1 MVGNPATCPG
11 SAGSQ
16 SVTAPISFVG
26 PSCEPKMSKPKRA
39 TSKRTTRAPK
49 RQYAAIP
56 IRING
61 NGKPKVML
69 LTSRGTKRWVI
80 PKGWPIR
87 KLGAAGTAARE
98 AYEEAGLKGRVRMR
112 IGRYRYRKPEL
123 SARVGTI
130 TVKVFLLEVTRQ
142 VSDWPEQRQRKT
154 RWFKPRRAAA
164 LVAEPELAALLARIP
179 KLAER
184 LVG

>member
-1 MVGNPATCPG
+1 
-11 SAGSQ
+11 
-16 SVTAPISFVG
+16 
-26 PSCEPKMSKPKRA
+26 MSK
-39 TSKRTTRAPK
+39 SKRSASKSAR

-61 NGKPKVML
+61 SGKPKVLL
-69 LTSRGTKRWVI
+69 LTSRGSKRWVI
-80 PKGWPIR
+80 PKGWRIR

-98 AYEEAGLKGRVRMR
+98 AYEEAGVKGRIHVPV
-112 IGRYRYRKPEL
+112 GRYRYRKTEL
-123 SARVGTI
+123 KARIGKI
-130 TVKVFLLEVTRQ
+130 TVKVFLMEVKRQ
-142 VSDWPEQRQRKT
+142 VADWPEQRQRKT

-184 LVG
+184 LAQ

>member
-1 MVGNPATCPG
+1 
-11 SAGSQ
+11 
-16 SVTAPISFVG
+16 
-26 PSCEPKMSKPKRA
+26 MSK
-39 TSKRTTRAPK
+39 SKRNPSKAPK

-56 IRING
+56 IRIKG
-61 NGKPKVML
+61 NGKPKVLL

-98 AYEEAGLKGRVRMR
+98 AYEEAGVKGRIHVP

-123 SARVGTI
+123 SARVGKI
-130 TVKVFLLEVTRQ
+130 TVKVFLMEVKRQ

-179 KLAER
+179 KLAGR
-184 LVG
+184 L